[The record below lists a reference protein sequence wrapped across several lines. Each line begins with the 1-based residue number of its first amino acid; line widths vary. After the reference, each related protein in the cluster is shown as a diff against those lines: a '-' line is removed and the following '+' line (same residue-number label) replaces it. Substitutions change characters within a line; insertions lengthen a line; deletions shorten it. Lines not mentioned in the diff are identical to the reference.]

1 MTTLYDTIQ
10 QLRAELA
17 SFHLTRRER
26 AAIEAE
32 LAAAIARQ
40 AERDRAADEE
50 APA

>member
-10 QLRAELA
+10 QLRAELT

-32 LAAAIARQ
+32 LAVAIARL